1 MEERTYWAETSTMPF
16 SADDCMMDEI
26 RADKDKL
33 EFIFDEG
40 IWIKAG
46 SGYEKTDRAALI
58 FKGIKPEDILCY
70 KTKKRIIKKGY
81 IRKYEDFERF
91 MAEMKKNHDKLE
103 VIGMYR
109 EYKRVLLRCNAVNAR
124 HENRFGIEIEL
135 ENIEGFEVRAFAE

>member
-1 MEERTYWAETSTMPF
+1 MEERTYWVEISTVPF

-58 FKGIKPEDILCY
+58 LKGIKPENILCY
-70 KTKKRIIKKGY
+70 N
-81 IRKYEDFERF
+81 EE
-91 MAEMKKNHDKLE
+91 ENHS
-103 VIGMYR
+103 
-109 EYKRVLLRCNAVNAR
+109 KRVYPKV
-124 HENRFGIEIEL
+124 
-135 ENIEGFEVRAFAE
+135 